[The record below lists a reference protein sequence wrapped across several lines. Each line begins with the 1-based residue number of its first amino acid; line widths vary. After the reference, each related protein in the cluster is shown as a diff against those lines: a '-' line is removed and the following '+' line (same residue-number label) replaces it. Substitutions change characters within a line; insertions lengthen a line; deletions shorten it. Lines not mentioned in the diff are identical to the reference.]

1 MKKAI
6 LILALAIAAS
16 PIAAAG
22 SLTLSFN
29 AFATDHL
36 FQTKDASSDQI
47 YQLGFSW
54 EKPWAAFSLFAGGE
68 YTGLAR
74 NTGLND
80 VHLSAGLDRLFA
92 LGDKTAL
99 YLAFG
104 GEGRIY
110 RAEYADF
117 NQATIRFDAALK
129 TYLGPSSILKATA
142 RSEYKS
148 YKLSPF
154 DRFTQTLLASV
165 DKYFESKTTLK
176 AEIGWGFEYFP
187 HPWAASETMVDGTGM
202 ASGLADLGATDIA
215 FTGGSP
221 GPGSGGS
228 SSGNSGN
235 AGGGRT
241 GASGGA
247 GAGGFGYGETG
258 NGMPGSG
265 YKGGGQGARGSL
277 FTSSSSSSG
286 SGSSPLQIASLSG
299 LLAQGIGDSFGLRL
313 SATRQWRLS
322 GTNPFTSVEE
332 YYLVENPTSDAFSW
346 QGYGAGVQA
355 TAELPWDI
363 NLKLGYTIIDK
374 EFPGIAAYALDGSPL
389 GSTRRDKRGTLEL
402 RLEKTFARFG
412 VFLAAS
418 SVRNDSND
426 PLFAWKGYSL
436 LGGLTWTP
444 FTGAGN

>member
-6 LILALAIAAS
+6 LILALAIAAR
-16 PIAAAG
+16 PAAAADT
-22 SLTLSFN
+22 LTFSFN

-47 YQLGFSW
+47 YQLGLSW
-54 EKPWAAFSLFAGGE
+54 EKPWTAFSLFAGGE
-68 YTGLAR
+68 YTGFAR

-99 YLAFG
+99 YLALG

-154 DRFTQTLLASV
+154 DRFTQSLLASV

-187 HPWAASETMVDGTGM
+187 HPWATSATTVAGTGIE
-202 ASGLADLGATDIA
+202 SGLADLGATDIPFA
-215 FTGGSP
+215 GGAL

-228 SSGNSGN
+228 SNGNSGK
-235 AGGGRT
+235 
-241 GASGGA
+241 ASGGI
-247 GAGGFGYGETG
+247 GYGGTG
-258 NGMPGSG
+258 NGMPGPG
-265 YKGGGQGARGSL
+265 YKGGGHGARGSL

-286 SGSSPLQIASLSG
+286 SGSSSLQIASLSG

-363 NLKLGYTIIDK
+363 NLKLGYTIVDK
-374 EFPGIAAYALDGSPL
+374 EFPGIAAYALDGTPL
-389 GSTRRDKRGTLEL
+389 GSMRRDKRGTLDL

-412 VFLAAS
+412 VFLTAS
-418 SVRNDSND
+418 SVRTDSND

-436 LGGLTWTP
+436 QGGLTWTP
-444 FTGAGN
+444 FSGAGN

>member
-6 LILALAIAAS
+6 LILALAIAAR
-16 PIAAAG
+16 PAAAADT
-22 SLTLSFN
+22 LTFSFN

-47 YQLGFSW
+47 YQLGLSW
-54 EKPWAAFSLFAGGE
+54 EKPWAAFSFFAGGE

-80 VHLSAGLDRLFA
+80 VHFSAGLDRLFM
-92 LGDKTAL
+92 LGEKTGL
-99 YLAFG
+99 YLALG

-117 NQATIRFDAALK
+117 NQAAIRFDAALK

-187 HPWAASETMVDGTGM
+187 HPWATSATTVAGTGG

-215 FTGGSP
+215 FVGGSP
-221 GPGSGGS
+221 GPGSGGTS
-228 SSGNSGN
+228 GGNSGN
-235 AGGGRT
+235 AGGG
-241 GASGGA
+241 AV
-247 GAGGFGYGETG
+247 AGGSGYGGTG

-277 FTSSSSSSG
+277 FASSLSAPG
-286 SGSSPLQIASLSG
+286 SGSSSLQIASLSG

-355 TAELPWDI
+355 TAELPGDI
-363 NLKLGYTIIDK
+363 NLKLGYTIVDK
-374 EFPGIAAYALDGSPL
+374 EFPGIAAYALDGTPL
-389 GSTRRDKRGTLEL
+389 GSMRRDKRGTLDL

-418 SVRNDSND
+418 SVRNDSSD
-426 PLFAWKGYSL
+426 PLFAWKGYSIQ
-436 LGGLTWTP
+436 GGLTWTP
-444 FTGAGN
+444 FSGAGN